1 MSTST
6 VTDTRTKAFTA
17 QALDAE
23 MGRRRNNKGRS
34 KKVHAKSWVLAK
46 LSQADVATLKAG
58 GTVTV
63 TGSKVGSVVVTL
75 KADA

>member
-6 VTDTRTKAFTA
+6 ITVPTKAFSAVT
-17 QALDAE
+17 LDAE
-23 MGRRRNNKGRS
+23 MGRRRNNKGRA

-46 LSQADVATLKAG
+46 LSAADVATIKAG

-63 TGSKVGSVVVTL
+63 SGSKAGAVNVTL
-75 KADA
+75 KVAG

>member
-6 VTDTRTKAFTA
+6 VTDIPVKAFTA

-23 MGRRRNNKGRS
+23 MGRRRNNKGRA
-34 KKVHAKSWVLAK
+34 KKVPAKSWALAK
-46 LSQADVATLKAG
+46 LSQADVATIKAG

-63 TGSKVGSVVVTL
+63 TGTKAGARLVTL
-75 KADA
+75 KTDA